1 VIVVDT
7 QAWYWW
13 VIEDSRLSKRART
26 AIETADVVGVSI
38 ASCIEL
44 ARVVA
49 RKRIV
54 LNRNPVLWMRTAL
67 EHPKCRLLDIT
78 IELAYEAAILDWPHR
93 DPADRMIVA
102 TALAHDAR
110 VISKDHRIRLFP
122 PARAIW

>member
-1 VIVVDT
+1 MIVLDT

-13 VIEDSRLSKRART
+13 VIEDSRLSKRARA

-44 ARVVA
+44 ARIVA

-54 LNRNPVLWMRTAL
+54 LDRNPVLWMRRAL

-78 IELAYEAAILDWPHR
+78 IELALDAAILDWPHR
-93 DPADRMIVA
+93 DPAHRMIVA
-102 TALAHDAR
+102 TAIAHDAR
-110 VISKDHRIRLFP
+110 VVSKDHRIRLFP
-122 PARAIW
+122 PARATW